1 MENFFNHKEKLFDI
15 SLNSIKIGIII
26 LDKDSCIRFINKA
39 ARDILGIDENSN
51 RLYLSDIAYN
61 AWQEIKEIFI
71 TKKEQIGKRE
81 KIKGKTLFVQR
92 YPILY
97 RDRVIGVISFF
108 QHFSEMEK
116 LAKELESYHM
126 VVNELNTIIES
137 IYDGIFVT
145 DGAGKT
151 IRVNSSWAKITGLK
165 PEYVLGKTVTE
176 LEKKG
181 YVSKFVTPMVI
192 QDKKPM
198 SLQAK
203 TVTGKEVL
211 VSGNPVLDRDGNV
224 SMVVTTV
231 RDLSEMRQLS
241 RELKEARKLAKEY
254 EYKIKEL
261 KKQIINF
268 PSNIVCESKAM
279 EKVLDIVVQLQ
290 HTKVPVL
297 IYGETGVGKGV
308 IAKLIHKASFPK
320 LDAPFVCINCSAIPE
335 SLLEAELFGYEKGAF
350 TGADVGGKP
359 GLFELADGGT
369 LVLDEIG
376 ELPLYLQAKLLAV
389 LEDYKIQRIGGTKP
403 KKVNIR
409 IICITNRDL
418 KEMVSKGEFREDLF
432 FRINVVPILIP
443 PLRER
448 KEDILP
454 LIHYF
459 LKEFNQKYKMN
470 KSFSRKVIEL
480 LYNYHWPGN
489 VRELRNLIERLMI
502 MSQNNLIDENDLPND
517 IFSHKEP
524 YNNPKKFYS
533 LKEMVKSYEI
543 SVIQSAVEKYGS
555 IAKASEKLQVSPSTL
570 YRKLQKI

>member
-15 SLNSIKIGIII
+15 SLNSIKIGIVI

-39 ARDILGIDENSN
+39 ARDILDIDENSN
-51 RLYLSDIAYN
+51 RLYLSEIAYN
-61 AWQEIKEIFI
+61 AWQEIKEIFT

-97 RDRVIGVISFF
+97 KDRVIGVISLF

-116 LAKELESYHM
+116 LADELESYHM

-308 IAKLIHKASFPK
+308 IAKLIHKTSFPK

-335 SLLEAELFGYEKGAF
+335 GLLEAELFGYEKGAF

-432 FRINVVPILIP
+432 FRINVVPIFIP

-454 LIHYF
+454 LIYYF

-489 VRELRNLIERLMI
+489 VRELKNLIERLMI
-502 MSQNNLIDENDLPND
+502 MTPNNLIDEKDLPDD
-517 IFSHKEP
+517 IFSSKEP
-524 YNNPKKFYS
+524 YNTPTKFYS
-533 LKEMVKSYEI
+533 LKEMVKRYEI
-543 SVIQSAVEKYGS
+543 SVIQSAVKKYGS
-555 IAKASEKLQVSPSTL
+555 IVKASEKLQVSPSTL
-570 YRKLQKI
+570 YRKLQK